1 MCGQEQQVQDSDS
14 LPSDGSLLQ
23 EVALKLFAV
32 RMAVTCLRSKHLTL
46 RQAIGFT
53 TAAAM
58 SKPATRW
65 VASYRQ
71 YRQNEQTAARE
82 QLPAPE
88 AAGVATP
95 GAEAARPGATVAAAG
110 AAGLGATPS
119 LSSAVS
125 APELGGSVGTG
136 GTPAHPNTSLVPS
149 LHCRPRRSSGWGRQC
164 RDGRHASTPKHI
176 VSA

>member
-1 MCGQEQQVQDSDS
+1 MRAGAAGARFRQFAIRWLSAARGCSEAFCC
-14 LPSDGSLLQ
+14 PYGSH
-23 EVALKLFAV
+23 V
-32 RMAVTCLRSKHLTL
+32 TL

-53 TAAAM
+53 AAAAM
-58 SKPATRW
+58 GKPASRW

-71 YRQNEQTAARE
+71 YRQNEQTTAQE

-95 GAEAARPGATVAAAG
+95 GAEAAQPGATVAAAG
-110 AAGLGATPS
+110 AAGLGATPA
-119 LSSAVS
+119 LSSAMS

-136 GTPAHPNTSLVPS
+136 GTPARPNTSLVPS
-149 LHCRPRRSSGWGRQC
+149 LHCRPMGNSAWGRQC